1 MNMNTIR
8 DAQIKRIT
16 TKSNKPIREAIGAV
30 AGTITGVAVLA
41 KQVTDF
47 GNIAL
52 AKEIDSLIH
61 EDDES
66 SAQPS
71 VEAPIMSN
79 ADIIAMAQQ
88 LKTFQDQAQ

>member
-16 TKSNKPIREAIGAV
+16 SKSNKPLREAVTAI
-30 AGTITGVAVLA
+30 AGTITGTAVIL
-41 KQVTDF
+41 KQVTDY

-52 AKEIDSLIH
+52 AKEIDSLIN
-61 EDDES
+61 EDDD
-66 SAQPS
+66 QPS

-79 ADIIAMAQQ
+79 ADIMVMAQQ
-88 LKTFQDQAQ
+88 LKAFQDQAQ

>member
-16 TKSNKPIREAIGAV
+16 STSSKPIREAVSAI
-30 AGTITGVAVLA
+30 AGTITGTAVIL
-41 KQVTDF
+41 KQVTDY

-52 AKEIDSLIH
+52 AKEIDSLIN
-61 EDDES
+61 EDDV
-66 SAQPS
+66 QPS

-79 ADIIAMAQQ
+79 ADIMAMAKQ
-88 LKTFQDQAQ
+88 LQALQAQAQ